1 MNSMMSFNFN
11 EKSELYSP
19 SVIMNQ
25 IPLLSINSDMS
36 TDFLSQMLSKNPK
49 LVNIHDEQNE
59 TFLSY
64 AIKRNNKDKINLIL
78 SSPLI
83 NLKYVDKNNNTYLH
97 LGVIYQNIEVVKL
110 LIEKGISINA
120 QNKDGNTAL
129 HLAYYLNNI
138 ALINLLISFKADIN
152 IKNNEGFIPDEI
164 IPTNDIDKI
173 AGFDISMDLDSNID
187 DELQYNKLYRTIE
200 TSNPNRK
207 YTIKSQ
213 NNIINNEKT
222 KKKSQHNIINNDIE
236 RTKLNKIN
244 KNSLFYNTEKG
255 KRKISIIAM
264 KMGENDKFI
273 RKESLCNPFLAFINS
288 RKLSNILQ
296 TNNLLDNLPEKNSD
310 EYSSFNDEGSSS
322 SKKFRTR
329 KISLKNNNI
338 NIDVN
343 NKILYDFLSQINLQ
357 KHYNILYN
365 GGFINLVKIIE
376 DTKKGNYIKDE
387 QLKKLGI
394 NKPGERAKI
403 LIKIEERANLFGF
416 SISNSVYYFANND
429 IWLYQNNANLNK
441 LFLWLKDINLE
452 TYYYN
457 FVNNGYFSIDLL
469 FVQMSSKNP
478 LTNEILKNDISVD
491 KLGYRIRI
499 LNKLIEDSQIYIN
512 KLKDKNLAYEN
523 ESDRRCNCIIF

>member
-1 MNSMMSFNFN
+1 MSFNFN
-11 EKSELYSP
+11 EESELYSP

-110 LIEKGISINA
+110 LIEKGISINT

-222 KKKSQHNIINNDIE
+222 KKKSQHNIIN
-236 RTKLNKIN
+236 
-244 KNSLFYNTEKG
+244 
-255 KRKISIIAM
+255 
-264 KMGENDKFI
+264 
-273 RKESLCNPFLAFINS
+273 
-288 RKLSNILQ
+288 
-296 TNNLLDNLPEKNSD
+296 
-310 EYSSFNDEGSSS
+310 
-322 SKKFRTR
+322 
-329 KISLKNNNI
+329 
-338 NIDVN
+338 
-343 NKILYDFLSQINLQ
+343 
-357 KHYNILYN
+357 
-365 GGFINLVKIIE
+365 
-376 DTKKGNYIKDE
+376 
-387 QLKKLGI
+387 
-394 NKPGERAKI
+394 
-403 LIKIEERANLFGF
+403 
-416 SISNSVYYFANND
+416 
-429 IWLYQNNANLNK
+429 
-441 LFLWLKDINLE
+441 
-452 TYYYN
+452 
-457 FVNNGYFSIDLL
+457 
-469 FVQMSSKNP
+469 
-478 LTNEILKNDISVD
+478 
-491 KLGYRIRI
+491 
-499 LNKLIEDSQIYIN
+499 
-512 KLKDKNLAYEN
+512 
-523 ESDRRCNCIIF
+523 